1 MAKEFTV
8 TKPVFYADTAT
19 IKELLDYSAEKP
31 KPGSGFDLTLEITD
45 APFWSVLH
53 SLKTRNTMKTYIR
66 FSPHM
71 PYETGAELGKVTE
84 ARRGELDIIG
94 VERFEETMA
103 TSYIAAIKICEM
115 VQKEFP
121 DFDLAAA
128 KSPDPESMTNKYD
141 LPEANYAGF
150 VIRKASDKWQ
160 MIPVQGKERPD
171 LMADDRMCRPYLE
184 DTMFTNPE
192 EEEGR

>member
-8 TKPVFYADTAT
+8 TKPVIYADTAT

-31 KPGSGFDLTLEITD
+31 MPGSGFDLTLEITD

-115 VQKEFP
+115 VQKQFPEF
-121 DFDLAAA
+121 LQTAAE
-128 KSPDPESMTNKYD
+128 SPDQEIPTNKYD
-141 LPEANYAGF
+141 LPEVNYEGF
-150 VIRKASDKWQ
+150 VIRKASGKWQ
-160 MIPVQGKERPD
+160 MIPVRGKERPD

-184 DTMFTNPE
+184 DTMFANPE
-192 EEEGR
+192 MREN